1 MKKILTTI
9 ALALLCIGTMQS
21 GPLRLNIFKFRK
33 GKNKQTTQ
41 QVVTVYDTVR
51 VVVTDTIRVEP
62 KAAPRIDTLQIE
74 HTPDQIDSLL
84 DVWHTMSIEQSHKS
98 FFEPFSAMTEGEEN
112 MAVDSLY
119 RSRLQDLVSPV
130 HLPYNYIVRDYIN
143 YYLTNRWS
151 PLSNV
156 LTLAQ
161 FYFPIFE
168 EELIAAGM
176 PVELRALAIIESN
189 LSPLATSRVGAV
201 GLWQFMPATGKNLG
215 LEINSLVDERCDII
229 LSTRAACRFLRDLY
243 RMFGDWTIAL
253 AAYNCGP
260 GNVSR
265 AIARAGENAKSFWDI
280 YDFLPRETRGYVPK
294 FIAASY
300 VYAYHNLH
308 GVEPKPTPQ
317 CVSTDT
323 VVINR
328 TMHLGQVAS
337 TLNIPLETLRILNP
351 QYKIDIIPAARK
363 PYALRLPT
371 RYTSE
376 FIMQQDSIYSKD
388 TMYLKEY
395 INPANLEK
403 KRAEGVGYVYT
414 VRKGDNL
421 GLIAKRN
428 RCTVKDIMRWNK
440 LKNTTI
446 RPGQKLRIEK
456 PKPRA

>member
-1 MKKILTTI
+1 MRRLTTI
-9 ALALLCIGTMQS
+9 IALAMLSVSALQA
-21 GPLRLNIFKFRK
+21 GPIRLNIFKNRK
-33 GKNKQTTQ
+33 SKQTTTQ
-41 QVVTVYDTVR
+41 QNIVTVYDTVR

-62 KAAPRIDTLQIE
+62 KAAPRIDTLQLA
-74 HTPDQIDSLL
+74 HTPEQIDSLL
-84 DVWHTMSIEQSHKS
+84 DLWHTMSLEQSHKS
-98 FFEPFSAMTEGEEN
+98 YFEPYSAATEGESN

-156 LTLAQ
+156 LALAK

-168 EELIAAGM
+168 QELIAANM

-189 LSPLATSRVGAV
+189 LSPLAASRVGAV

-215 LEINSLVDERCDII
+215 LEINSLVDERCDVMK
-229 LSTRAACRFLRDLY
+229 STRAACKFLAYLY
-243 RMFGDWTIAL
+243 KVYGDWTLAI

-260 GNVSR
+260 GNVNR
-265 AIARAGENAKSFWDI
+265 ALTRAGAACKTFWDI

-294 FIAASY
+294 FIAAA
-300 VYAYHNLH
+300 YAYTYHNAH
-308 GVEPKPTPQ
+308 NITPTAIPD
-317 CVSTDT
+317 CVATDT

-328 TMHLGQVAS
+328 VIHLGQVAS
-337 TLNIPLETLRILNP
+337 TLNIPIETLRDLNP
-351 QYKIDIIPAARK
+351 QYKLDIIPATK
-363 PYALRLPT
+363 KTYSLRLPT

-376 FIMQQDSIYSKD
+376 FLQNEKEIYSKD
-388 TMYLKEY
+388 SLYLKEY

-403 KRAEGVGYVYT
+403 KRAEGVGYIYT
-414 VRKGDNL
+414 VRSGDNL

-428 RCTVKDIMRWNK
+428 RCTVKELMKWNK
-440 LKNTTI
+440 LNSTVI

>member
-1 MKKILTTI
+1 MRYITLTL
-9 ALALLCIGTMQS
+9 LALLSLGSLQAKPIK
-21 GPLRLNIFKFRK
+21 LNLFNNRK
-33 GKNKQTTQ
+33 SQKQNSR
-41 QVVTVYDTVR
+41 VVTIYDTVR
-51 VVVTDTIRVEP
+51 VVVTDTVRVTP
-62 KAAPRIDTLQIE
+62 KASPRIDTLKIA
-74 HTPDQIDSLL
+74 HTPEQIDSLL
-84 DVWHTMSIEQSHKS
+84 DLWHTMSIAQSHKS
-98 FFEPFSAMTEGEEN
+98 YFEPYSDTIEGEDK
-112 MAVDSLY
+112 MSVDSLY

-151 PLSNV
+151 PLNKV
-156 LTLAQ
+156 LTLSK

-168 EELIAAGM
+168 QELIRAGI
-176 PVELRALAIIESN
+176 PVELRTLAIIESN
-189 LSPLATSRVGAV
+189 LSPMATSRMGAV

-215 LEINSLVDERCDII
+215 LEINSLVDERSDII
-229 LSTRAACRFLRDLY
+229 LSTRAACRFLKDLY
-243 RMFGDWTIAL
+243 NMFGDWTLAL

-260 GNVSR
+260 GNVNR
-265 AIARAGENAKSFWDI
+265 AIARAGSEAKSFWDI
-280 YDFLPRETRGYVPK
+280 YDYLPRETRGYVPK

-300 VYAYHNLH
+300 VYAYHSLH
-308 GVEPKPTPQ
+308 NIEADTTPE
-317 CVSTDT
+317 CISTDT
-323 VVINR
+323 VMVNR

-371 RYTSE
+371 RYTTE
-376 FIMQQDSIYSKD
+376 FIAQQDSIYAKD
-388 TMYLKEY
+388 SAYLKEY

-403 KRAEGVGYVYT
+403 KRAEGVGYTYT

-428 RCTVKDIMRWNK
+428 RTTVKEIMRWNK
-440 LKNTTI
+440 LKSTVI
-446 RPGQKLRIEK
+446 RPGQKLRINK

>member
-1 MKKILTTI
+1 MRYITLTL
-9 ALALLCIGTMQS
+9 LALLSLGSLQAKPIK
-21 GPLRLNIFKFRK
+21 LNLFNNRK
-33 GKNKQTTQ
+33 SQKQNSR
-41 QVVTVYDTVR
+41 VVTIYDTVR
-51 VVVTDTIRVEP
+51 VVVTDTVRVTP
-62 KAAPRIDTLQIE
+62 KAAPRIDTLQIA
-74 HTPDQIDSLL
+74 HTPEQIDSLL
-84 DVWHTMSIEQSHKS
+84 DLWHTMSIAQSHKS
-98 FFEPFSAMTEGEEN
+98 YFEPYSDTIEGEDK
-112 MAVDSLY
+112 MSVDSLY

-151 PLSNV
+151 PLNKV
-156 LTLAQ
+156 LTLSK

-168 EELIAAGM
+168 QELISAGI
-176 PVELRALAIIESN
+176 PVELRTLAIIESN
-189 LSPLATSRVGAV
+189 LSPMATSRMGAV

-215 LEINSLVDERCDII
+215 LEINSLVDERSDII
-229 LSTRAACRFLRDLY
+229 LSTRAACRFLKDLY
-243 RMFGDWTIAL
+243 NMFGDWTLAL

-260 GNVSR
+260 GNVNR
-265 AIARAGENAKSFWDI
+265 AIARAGSEAKSFWDI
-280 YDFLPRETRGYVPK
+280 YDYLPRETRGYVPK

-300 VYAYHNLH
+300 VYAYHSLH
-308 GVEPKPTPQ
+308 NIEADTTPE
-317 CVSTDT
+317 CISTDT
-323 VVINR
+323 VMVNR

-371 RYTSE
+371 RYTTE
-376 FIMQQDSIYSKD
+376 FIAQQDSIYAKD
-388 TMYLKEY
+388 SAYLKEY

-403 KRAEGVGYVYT
+403 KRAEGVGYTYT

-428 RCTVKDIMRWNK
+428 RTTVKEIMRWNK
-440 LKNTTI
+440 LKSTVI
-446 RPGQKLRIEK
+446 RPGQKLRINK

>member
-1 MKKILTTI
+1 MRYITLTL
-9 ALALLCIGTMQS
+9 LALLSLGSLQAKPIK
-21 GPLRLNIFKFRK
+21 LNLFNNRK
-33 GKNKQTTQ
+33 SQKQNSR
-41 QVVTVYDTVR
+41 VVTIYDTVR
-51 VVVTDTIRVEP
+51 VVVTDTVRVTP
-62 KAAPRIDTLQIE
+62 KASPRIDTLQIA
-74 HTPDQIDSLL
+74 HTPEQIDSLL
-84 DVWHTMSIEQSHKS
+84 DLWHTMSIAQSHKS
-98 FFEPFSAMTEGEEN
+98 YFEPYSDTIEGEDK
-112 MAVDSLY
+112 MSVDSLY

-151 PLSNV
+151 PLNKV
-156 LTLAQ
+156 LTLSK

-168 EELIAAGM
+168 QELIRAGI
-176 PVELRALAIIESN
+176 PVELRTLAIIESN
-189 LSPLATSRVGAV
+189 LSPMATSRMGAV

-215 LEINSLVDERCDII
+215 LEINSLVDERSDII

-243 RMFGDWTIAL
+243 NMFGDWTLAL

-260 GNVSR
+260 GNVNR
-265 AIARAGENAKSFWDI
+265 AIARAGSEAKSFWDI
-280 YDFLPRETRGYVPK
+280 YDYLPRETRGYVPK

-300 VYAYHNLH
+300 VYAYHSLH
-308 GVEPKPTPQ
+308 NIEADTTPE
-317 CVSTDT
+317 CISTDT
-323 VVINR
+323 VMVNR

-371 RYTSE
+371 RYTTE
-376 FIMQQDSIYSKD
+376 FIAQQDSIYAKD
-388 TMYLKEY
+388 SAYLKEY

-403 KRAEGVGYVYT
+403 KRAEGVGYTYT

-428 RCTVKDIMRWNK
+428 RTTVKEIMRWNK
-440 LKNTTI
+440 LKSTVI
-446 RPGQKLRIEK
+446 RPGQKLRINK

>member
-1 MKKILTTI
+1 MKRVFITL
-9 ALALLCIGTMQS
+9 LLCFVGLNYAIA
-21 GPLRLNIFKFRK
+21 GPIRLNIFKKREK
-33 GKNKQTTQ
+33 SQQT
-41 QVVTVYDTVR
+41 VVIPVYDTIR

-62 KAAPRIDTLQIE
+62 KPAPRIDTLQHN
-74 HTPDQIDSLL
+74 HTPEQIDSLL
-84 DVWHTMSIEQSHKS
+84 DAWHALHIEQSHKS
-98 FFEPFSAMTEGEEN
+98 YFEPYSTTTEAERN

-119 RSRLQDLVSPV
+119 RARLQDLVSPV

-156 LTLAQ
+156 LALSK

-168 EELIAAGM
+168 QELIAANM

-189 LSPLATSRVGAV
+189 LSPMATSRVGAV

-215 LEINSLVDERCDII
+215 LEINSLVDERSDIV
-229 LSTRAACRFLRDLY
+229 LSTRAACRFLKDLY
-243 RMFGDWTIAL
+243 NIFDDWTLAL

-265 AIARAGENAKSFWDI
+265 AIARAGVDAKSFWDI
-280 YDFLPRETRGYVPK
+280 YDYLPRETRGYVPK

-300 VYAYHNLH
+300 VYAYHDLH
-308 GVEPKPTPQ
+308 GIEAKATPQ
-317 CVSTDT
+317 CISTDT

-337 TLNIPLETLRILNP
+337 TLNIPLETLRLLNP

-363 PYALRLPT
+363 PYTLRLPT

-376 FIMQQDSIYSKD
+376 FILQQDSIYAKD
-388 TMYLKEY
+388 STFLKEY

-440 LKNTTI
+440 LKSTTI
-446 RPGQKLRIEK
+446 RIGQKLRIEK